1 MCEKILF
8 LLSHEESLLFLLCY
22 DFRNAM
28 YNEEEKE
35 NEEIRIAEESKGR
48 QDFTS
53 DEIEGRNTV
62 HTKKSIDNT
71 R

>member
-1 MCEKILF
+1 
-8 LLSHEESLLFLLCY
+8 
-22 DFRNAM
+22 M